1 MDSAFNKGSKSC
13 KARRPDVFTLGK
25 CAYAM
30 APKGGHANRQDN
42 TKYHIQSRI
51 KGTLLLY

>member
-25 CAYAM
+25 YAYAM